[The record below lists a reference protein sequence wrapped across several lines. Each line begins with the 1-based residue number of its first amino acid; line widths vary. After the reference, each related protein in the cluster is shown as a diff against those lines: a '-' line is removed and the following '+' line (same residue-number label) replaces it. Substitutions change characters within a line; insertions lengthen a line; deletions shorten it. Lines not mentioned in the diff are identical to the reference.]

1 MGLILHLLN
10 SFDAVLILLSRLL
23 YFSVFWS
30 ATLTSK
36 RRVGVIHGLLG
47 LWCLAIWPGWCGAGL
62 VFGSIQGA
70 APSGWVFALG
80 VLLVTATLTCMA
92 CRSWLPGAGL
102 GIASIVLFVP
112 LMLLQFGTS
121 ALTVPTPPW
130 ILALLVLSW
139 HLITGAGLFLW
150 AVRER
155 RKPLTFQTCSR
166 CGYDLR
172 GLGGRPCPECGGARG
187 HWPDS
192 PSDGGTG

>member
-1 MGLILHLLN
+1 MGVVLHLLN
-10 SFDAVLILLSRLL
+10 SFDAVLILLSPLL

-36 RRVGVIHGLLG
+36 RRFGVIHGLLG
-47 LWCLAIWPGWCGAGL
+47 LWCLAIWPGTCGAGL

-70 APSGWVFALG
+70 APSGWVFLLG
-80 VLLVTATLTCMA
+80 VLLMTATLTCIA

-102 GIASIVLFVP
+102 AIASIVLFAP
-112 LMLLQFGTS
+112 LMLSQFGPS
-121 ALTVPTPPW
+121 ALAAPTPPW

-155 RKPLTFQTCSR
+155 RKPLIFQTCSR

-172 GLGGRPCPECGGARG
+172 GLDKGPCPECGERETRRSES
-187 HWPDS
+187 PDEERA
-192 PSDGGTG
+192 G